1 MHFVICVIFLQFPL
15 PRIFQFNNNIMPE
28 VDNRVIALAISIVS
42 GNNSPTQASR
52 LVRSTPLLDKCMG
65 YKKGSQWQSFY
76 SLGILVSKCY
86 VHYSLR

>member
-1 MHFVICVIFLQFPL
+1 
-15 PRIFQFNNNIMPE
+15 MPE

-65 YKKGSQWQSFY
+65 YKKGSQWQSLY

>member
-1 MHFVICVIFLQFPL
+1 
-15 PRIFQFNNNIMPE
+15 MPE

-52 LVRSTPLLDKCMG
+52 LVRSTLLLDKCMG

-76 SLGILVSKCY
+76 SLGI
-86 VHYSLR
+86 